1 MNGFIKQQ
9 LSIGGKQPVHQ
20 TKECNKCNEMK
31 VPEGGIQMSQNKWY
45 CAGCWAHK
53 VCDPSLE
60 TEAMKE
66 MRDKLA
72 WNSKYI
78 DMLEELVCHYQ
89 KEVNFWKGRE

>member
-1 MNGFIKQQ
+1 MQRDESTGRWY
-9 LSIGGKQPVHQ
+9 P
-20 TKECNKCNEMK
+20 NES
-31 VPEGGIQMSQNKWY
+31 EQMVLRGLLGAQI
-45 CAGCWAHK
+45 
-53 VCDPSLE
+53 CDPSLE